1 MKITHD
7 FHVHTNLSI
16 CAKPE
21 ATLENYVERWRENG
35 ITKVAITDHMWD
47 VGAAP
52 IENDFYEK
60 QNFEHILTLCEKIEE
75 YRKNGLDILF
85 GTECEYSYKTRR
97 PAITPAVA
105 EQMDV
110 LLVPNSHTHLTMPK
124 DFYEPHEK
132 HIEYMIDAFM
142 DIVTSDVAP
151 FITAVPHP
159 FLAVC
164 CPYPN
169 RDLVREMTDDQ
180 FKRCFDA
187 AAKAG
192 IALELNPNYIRNRS
206 LEAIYND
213 PIFRMFRLGKECGCK
228 FTVGSDSHS
237 MPDYDNFHLIY
248 VLTSLL
254 GLKEDD
260 FHPKTR

>member
-21 ATLENYVERWRENG
+21 ATLENYAERWRENG
-35 ITKVAITDHMWD
+35 ITKIAITDHMWD
-47 VGAAP
+47 HAATP
-52 IENDFYEK
+52 IENEFYEK
-60 QNFEHILTLCEKIEE
+60 QNVAHILQLRDKVEE
-75 YRKNGLDILF
+75 YRKGGMDILF

-124 DFYEPHEK
+124 DFYEPYEK
-132 HIEYMIDAFM
+132 HANYMIDAFM
-142 DIVTSDVAP
+142 DIVRSDVARY
-151 FITAVPHP
+151 ITAIPHP
-159 FLAVC
+159 FFAVC
-164 CPYPN
+164 CPYSN
-169 RDLVREMTDDQ
+169 REIIRLITDDQ

-187 AAKAG
+187 AAEAG
-192 IALELNPNYIRNRS
+192 IALELNPNYVRNRS
-206 LEAIYND
+206 LETVYD
-213 PIFRMFRLGKECGCK
+213 EPYFRMFRIGKECGCK
-228 FTVGSDSHS
+228 FTVGSDAHA
-237 MPDYDNFHLIY
+237 MADYDNYNRIY
-248 VLTSLL
+248 TLTSLL
-254 GLKEDD
+254 DLGEDD